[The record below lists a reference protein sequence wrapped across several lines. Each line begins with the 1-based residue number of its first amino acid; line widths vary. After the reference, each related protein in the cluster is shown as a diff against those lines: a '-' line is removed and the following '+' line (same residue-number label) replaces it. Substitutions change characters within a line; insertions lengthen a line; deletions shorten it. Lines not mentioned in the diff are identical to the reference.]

1 MGRGIEAPRSSI
13 GCIGRARQASA
24 PGAEPMD
31 MTLKRFNA
39 YIREEI
45 ASNAALV
52 KAAGI
57 TAQ

>member
-1 MGRGIEAPRSSI
+1 VRDKLLRL
-13 GCIGRARQASA
+13 
-24 PGAEPMD
+24 GAEPMD

-57 TAQ
+57 TPQ